1 MLIDDIIIENREYN
15 LLELQS
21 LKNKLEKSNNLAL
34 ESSKSSPESE
44 SKIFRVAYSI
54 AGTVIFAFQT
64 QSVELPQMLRDDN
77 IIIINDNHINT
88 YITNNLSLDPY
99 IKGLK
104 KYLPS
109 SGGLKDDIICKI
121 IGFKSLNESW
131 DGYGALPLEVK
142 SASNAINFIHH
153 LDMSL
158 VNKISDV
165 YPNTNGT
172 VSIKWEDGDE
182 RISLDAGNE
191 SFSYYVKFN
200 SQKPK
205 FYNNILFNNVE
216 AITVLAESISAL

>member
-21 LKNKLEKSNNLAL
+21 LKSKLEKSNNLAL
-34 ESSKSSPESE
+34 ESSKGSTESE
-44 SKIFRVAYSI
+44 SKILRVVYGI
-54 AGTVIFAFQT
+54 AGTVMVAFQT
-64 QSVELPQMLRDDN
+64 QNVEPSQMLKDN
-77 IIIINDNHINT
+77 
-88 YITNNLSLDPY
+88 YITNNRYVNTYIPNDLGLDPY

-104 KYLPS
+104 KYLS
-109 SGGLKDDIICKI
+109 SMEGLKDDIICKI

-131 DGYGALPLEVK
+131 DGYGAIPLEVK

-182 RISLDAGNE
+182 RISLDAGND

-205 FYNNILFNNVE
+205 FYNNIPFNNVE